1 MLGCMMGQVITDQ
14 KLVMYAFFSS
24 VPCSSAVNYI
34 FNLIS
39 EHIAHAILLAGEN
52 RKPQSFSGLLFTAC
66 SCMRV
71 QVETTGWRR

>member
-1 MLGCMMGQVITDQ
+1 MLGCMGQVITDQ
-14 KLVMYAFFSS
+14 KLVMYA
-24 VPCSSAVNYI
+24 AVNYI

>member
-1 MLGCMMGQVITDQ
+1 MGQVITDQ
-14 KLVMYAFFSS
+14 KLVMYAFF
-24 VPCSSAVNYI
+24 SAVNYI